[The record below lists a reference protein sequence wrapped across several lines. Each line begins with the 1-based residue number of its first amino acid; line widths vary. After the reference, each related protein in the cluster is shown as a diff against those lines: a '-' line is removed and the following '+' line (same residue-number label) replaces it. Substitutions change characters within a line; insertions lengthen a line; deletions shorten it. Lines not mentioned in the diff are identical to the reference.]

1 MANRNKVVVKGDGTS
16 EVIELTDDE
25 QTALDAQEKA
35 WADAKP
41 AKRFLHVR
49 EVRDRKLAETDW
61 VVTKA
66 LEAGTA
72 VDDAWKS
79 YRQNLRDFPA
89 TLNNTSVLDEE
100 NITWPTKPS

>member
-1 MANRNKVVVKGDGTS
+1 MANRNKVVVKSDGTS

-25 QTALDAQEKA
+25 ETALDAQEKA

-41 AKRFLHVR
+41 AKRFLHLR
-49 EVRDRKLAETDW
+49 AVRDRLLEESDW
-61 VVTKA
+61 IVAKS

-72 VDDAWKS
+72 VPDEWKS

-89 TLNNTSVLDEE
+89 TLDNSSVLDEE
-100 NITWPTKPS
+100 NITWPAKP